1 MRKKIHTTVVTLTM
15 ALAAAGSGS
24 LQAQT
29 LQEAADAAGAAKLK
43 SIEIA
48 GTGRWYQFGQAP
60 NPDSPW
66 PPFDL
71 NNYVADINYDTSSA
85 RVQYTRSQVVE
96 AGRVRPAPVEQR
108 GIQFVS
114 GSTAWNES
122 TTGNAETPQPA
133 AVEERAAEIWSTPQG
148 FLKAA
153 LANNATTKPVDGGIE
168 VSFTV
173 GGKYRYT
180 GIVNASNQVTQVST
194 WIDNP
199 ILGDTLVE
207 TKFTDYKDF
216 GGIQFPSRIVR
227 NQGGHPV
234 LDINVAQSN
243 QTRLSRSRFP
253 RI

>member
-1 MRKKIHTTVVTLTM
+1 MRKKIHITVVTLTM
-15 ALAAAGSGS
+15 ALAAAGSCS

-29 LQEAADAAGAAKLK
+29 LQEAADATGAAKLK

-48 GTGRWYQFGQAP
+48 GTGRWFQFGQAP

-85 RVQYTRSQVVE
+85 RVQYARSQVVE

-122 TTGNAETPQPA
+122 STGNAENAQPA

-153 LANNATTKPVDGGIE
+153 LANKAATKPVDGGIE
-168 VSFTV
+168 VEQ
-173 GGKYRYT
+173 R
-180 GIVNASNQVTQVST
+180 
-194 WIDNP
+194 
-199 ILGDTLVE
+199 
-207 TKFTDYKDF
+207 
-216 GGIQFPSRIVR
+216 
-227 NQGGHPV
+227 GGHFHRHFV
-234 LDINVAQSN
+234 LLARHGGVEPMFVRRRMRPHQHRVRFHRIGVPIG
-243 QTRLSRSRFP
+243 RLRNSSHLRHC
-253 RI
+253 